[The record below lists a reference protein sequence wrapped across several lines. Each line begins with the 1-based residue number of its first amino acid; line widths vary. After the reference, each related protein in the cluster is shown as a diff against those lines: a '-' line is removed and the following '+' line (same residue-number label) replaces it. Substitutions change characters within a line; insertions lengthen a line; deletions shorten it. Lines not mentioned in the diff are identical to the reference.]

1 MKFEFTKREDDLR
14 DRWIASYPTEL
25 REQFCFDG
33 LVYYRNPNSNDD
45 YEEVVKWEKAK
56 RKVLFLMKDTDGNPD
71 CDYREWE
78 FYDTE
83 TQRVHKTFITM
94 IKQLWAL
101 NVVNSNY
108 LPVYDKNKTR
118 EEYIDAALAYPMAIV
133 NVKKISGG
141 PYVHNASIRSFYKR
155 DKSFI
160 IEQVKDLLKP
170 NIIVCGG
177 GSGTILNIA
186 KDIYSDFEFEK
197 YNDWCYYSKQCDLL
211 LIDDYHPA
219 YRYRD
224 DDTMIKS
231 VYEFYKKKGE

>member
-1 MKFEFTKREDDLR
+1 MTKNTFDKKESELCT
-14 DRWIASYPTEL
+14 RWMNTYSKEMQ
-25 REQFCFDG
+25 EQFCFDG
-33 LVYYRNPNSNDD
+33 LMYYRDPNCKDE
-45 YEEVVKWEKAK
+45 YAEVTKWENAK

-83 TQRVHKTFITM
+83 KLQVHRTFVTM
-94 IKQLWAL
+94 IKCLWAI
-101 NVVNSNY
+101 NKVSSTF
-108 LPVYDKNKTR
+108 LPVFDKSR
-118 EEYIDAALAYPMAIV
+118 EEYIEAALPYPMAIV

-141 PYVHNASIRSFYKR
+141 PSVNNSSIWSFYER
-155 DKSFI
+155 DKSFL
-160 IEQVKDLLKP
+160 IEQVKDILKP

-186 KDIYSDFEFEK
+186 KDIYSDYEFEK
-197 YNDWCYYSKQCDLL
+197 CNDWCYYCKQYDLL

-224 DDTMIKS
+224 DEAMIRS
-231 VYEFYKKKGE
+231 VFDFYKKKGI